1 MIAKVVILFYIAQ
14 FFQLFFFILHNE

>member
-14 FFQLFFFILHNE
+14 FFLTIFFHFTQ